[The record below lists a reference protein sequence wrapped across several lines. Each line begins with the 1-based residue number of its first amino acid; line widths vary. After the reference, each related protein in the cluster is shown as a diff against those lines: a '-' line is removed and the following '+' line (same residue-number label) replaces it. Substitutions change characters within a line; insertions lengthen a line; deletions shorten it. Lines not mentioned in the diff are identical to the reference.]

1 MGQIMLKA
9 KRRFSFCLRIFASF
23 TVAVSSFPFHILICI
38 LILDYLQNGI
48 ILPNYFSSV
57 LLLTTD
63 TFKMGHIK
71 TEIGCYS
78 WVILAGKIISR
89 TLSVTFIFLYHECL
103 KKYESSFYKL

>member
-1 MGQIMLKA
+1 
-9 KRRFSFCLRIFASF
+9 
-23 TVAVSSFPFHILICI
+23 
-38 LILDYLQNGI
+38 
-48 ILPNYFSSV
+48 
-57 LLLTTD
+57 
-63 TFKMGHIK
+63 MGHIK